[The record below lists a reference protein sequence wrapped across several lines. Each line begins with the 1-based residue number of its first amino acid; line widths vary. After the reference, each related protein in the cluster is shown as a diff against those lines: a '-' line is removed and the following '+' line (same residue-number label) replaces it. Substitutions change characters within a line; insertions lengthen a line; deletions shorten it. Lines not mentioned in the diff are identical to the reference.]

1 MRREVWLFHIWP
13 GERQLLPSAP
23 DGHYLLLHCLIG
35 KAYLRVM
42 SQSRRQVMRSG
53 DKKEITAGEV
63 ATVSGVETMTLEI
76 ELRTQKGCSK

>member
-1 MRREVWLFHIWP
+1 MRSTKKQFHIWP

-23 DGHYLLLHCLIG
+23 DGHYLQLDCLVG

-42 SQSRRQVMRSG
+42 SRSRRQVIRSG
-53 DKKEITAGEV
+53 DKQKITAGEI

-76 ELRTQKGCSK
+76 ELNTIKDRS

>member
-1 MRREVWLFHIWP
+1 
-13 GERQLLPSAP
+13 
-23 DGHYLLLHCLIG
+23 
-35 KAYLRVM
+35 
-42 SQSRRQVMRSG
+42 MRSG